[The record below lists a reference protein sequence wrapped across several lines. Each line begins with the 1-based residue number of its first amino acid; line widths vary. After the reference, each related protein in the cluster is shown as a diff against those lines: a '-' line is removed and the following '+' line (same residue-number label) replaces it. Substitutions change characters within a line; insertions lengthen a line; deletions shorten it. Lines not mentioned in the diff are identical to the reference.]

1 MNQTSFAPEPKFFEY
16 GQKVKTKFGIGS
28 IQGHTGDGS
37 WLVCIDTKT
46 MPKEIRI
53 EGQWF
58 MTIIHESQIESLG
71 R

>member
-1 MNQTSFAPEPKFFEY
+1 
-16 GQKVKTKFGIGS
+16 
-28 IQGHTGDGS
+28 
-37 WLVCIDTKT
+37 LVCIDTKT